1 MTTTPHQHETE
12 PAIFPSPISESSQVF
27 NWRNCWYPVTFVQDL
42 PKNQPYSF
50 SLYDEPLVVFRNQNG
65 QLGCLIDLCPHR
77 AAKLSDGQII
87 DGKIE
92 CLYHGWQFGSD
103 GQCLHIPQLP
113 TNAKIPINA
122 CVKSF
127 AVVESQGIV
136 WLWAGEAEAA
146 DETLIPTIPEL
157 DKPEFVS
164 TDFMSNIPYDQN
176 TLIENAIDPAHVPI
190 SHDGTIGNRAEAL
203 PLEME
208 LITTSVQGIYGRY
221 RNFNSS
227 HTSWSNINFVAPNLV
242 MVVIP
247 INEKRGWYRGAAA
260 YSLPLGKNRCR
271 VLFRAYQNFS
281 QWQVKLIPRWL
292 EHWYRRKVL
301 QQDMQQAA
309 EQQKHIER
317 LRKSPKKLYLPLKT
331 SDLFPVAYRKWL
343 DKYGSSLP
351 YYQGYAT
358 CKLSINDE
366 QNNILSVNDRLESHT
381 QICSS
386 CSSAYRLTKLVKHL
400 LVGVAIASAALA
412 ILTDDTWISPV
423 AVMTSLSAVFLA
435 FVAQKVKTKF
445 ED

>member
-1 MTTTPHQHETE
+1 MTITPHQHEIEQASFT
-12 PAIFPSPISESSQVF
+12 SSMSESSQDF
-27 NWRNCWYPVTFVQDL
+27 NWRNCWYPITFVQDL
-42 PKNQPYSF
+42 PKNKPYSF
-50 SLYDEPLVVFRNQNG
+50 SLYDEPLVLFKNQDG
-65 QLGCLIDLCPHR
+65 RLGCLSDLCPHR
-77 AAKLSDGQII
+77 ATKLSHGQII

-92 CLYHGWQFGSD
+92 CLYHGWQFATD

-113 TNAKIPINA
+113 KEATIPKNA
-122 CVKSF
+122 CVQSF
-127 AVVESQGIV
+127 AVVERQGMI
-136 WLWAGEAEAA
+136 WMWAGEAKAA

-157 DKPEFVS
+157 DQPEFVT

-190 SHDGTIGNRAEAL
+190 SHDGTLGNRAEAF

-208 LITTSVQGIYGRY
+208 LIATSAEGIYGKY
-221 RNFNSS
+221 RNLNSS

-242 MVVIP
+242 MVYIP

-309 EQQKHIER
+309 EQQKHLER
-317 LRKSPKKLYLPLKT
+317 LRKSPRELYLPLKT
-331 SDLFPVAYRKWL
+331 SDLFPVEYRKWL
-343 DKYGSSLP
+343 DKYGSSSP
-351 YYQGYAT
+351 FYQGYAT
-358 CKLSINDE
+358 CKANINYE
-366 QNNILSVNDRLESHT
+366 ENDRLESHT

-386 CSSAYRLTKLVKHL
+386 CTNAYRVTKLVKHI
-400 LVGVAIASAALA
+400 LVGVAIAGAALA
-412 ILTDDTWISPV
+412 ILTDDSWISPV
-423 AVMTSLSAVFLA
+423 AVITSLLAVVLA